1 MHHFAVVRFSGSPH
15 HDIAKGRL
23 QRQSPPALDWNEHA
37 SVHVDGALRPV
48 NSSHHSD
55 HAMQRV
61 LEPNRLP
68 NDGTL
73 TELLRDIVPD
83 RTEVLRRVERR
94 HEPSFPVLQAPQLAE
109 VVGCAERRF
118 WEFFTAHIRNPNTR
132 LAYLAA
138 VRRFAVWCER
148 WDLALDQVEPMVVA
162 AYIEQLSGALA
173 PASVKQHLAALRMLF
188 DWLVVGQ
195 VLPFNPASSVRG
207 PKHVVKTGKTPVLSA
222 KETRTLLD
230 GIDISTLVGLRDRAL
245 LGVLVYS
252 FARVSAAV
260 SLRVADYY
268 TQGPRSFFRLHEKGG
283 RYNVVPAHHTAQ
295 AYVDAYLE
303 AAGIGEDRRGPLF
316 RSCEPGRRDA
326 LQDGAMSRLS
336 ALKMIKRRARK
347 SGLPAEI
354 CAHSFRGTGIT
365 EYLRNGGD
373 LKVAARI
380 AGHESTRTTQ
390 LYNRLNE
397 EISLDEIERIHI

>member
-1 MHHFAVVRFSGSPH
+1 MFPDLVPVERPGLPA
-15 HDIAKGRL
+15 
-23 QRQSPPALDWNEHA
+23 PPARHATTPALFAPTEH
-37 SVHVDGALRPV
+37 
-48 NSSHHSD
+48 
-55 HAMQRV
+55 
-61 LEPNRLP
+61 
-68 NDGTL
+68 
-73 TELLRDIVPD
+73 
-83 RTEVLRRVERR
+83 
-94 HEPSFPVLQAPQLAE
+94 
-109 VVGCAERRF
+109 AERRF
-118 WEFFTAHIRNPNTR
+118 WEFFTAHIRNRNTR
-132 LAYLAA
+132 LAYLSA
-138 VRRFAVWCER
+138 VRRFAEWSER
-148 WDLALDQVEPMVVA
+148 RGLALGQVEPMVVA
-162 AYIEQLSGALA
+162 AYVEQLSGALS
-173 PASVKQHLAALRMLF
+173 PASVKQNLAALRMLF

-207 PKHVVKTGKTPVLSA
+207 PRHVVKAGKTPVLSA
-222 KETRTLLD
+222 KETRALLD
-230 GIDISTLVGLRDRAL
+230 DIDVSTLVGLRDRAV

-295 AYVDAYLE
+295 EYVDAYLE
-303 AAGIGEDRRGPLF
+303 AARIGEDRRGPLF
-316 RSCEPGRRDA
+316 RSCLPGRREA
-326 LQDGAMSRLS
+326 LQDRAMSRVN

-347 SGLPAEI
+347 AGLPAEI

-373 LKVAARI
+373 LEVAARI

-390 LYNRLNE
+390 LYNRLRE

>member
-1 MHHFAVVRFSGSPH
+1 MHVR
-15 HDIAKGRL
+15 
-23 QRQSPPALDWNEHA
+23 
-37 SVHVDGALRPV
+37 
-48 NSSHHSD
+48 
-55 HAMQRV
+55 
-61 LEPNRLP
+61 
-68 NDGTL
+68 
-73 TELLRDIVPD
+73 
-83 RTEVLRRVERR
+83 
-94 HEPSFPVLQAPQLAE
+94 
-109 VVGCAERRF
+109 
-118 WEFFTAHIRNPNTR
+118 
-132 LAYLAA
+132 
-138 VRRFAVWCER
+138 AVW
-148 WDLALDQVEPMVVA
+148 
-162 AYIEQLSGALA
+162 
-173 PASVKQHLAALRMLF
+173 
-188 DWLVVGQ
+188 
-195 VLPFNPASSVRG
+195 
-207 PKHVVKTGKTPVLSA
+207 A
-222 KETRTLLD
+222 KETRALLD
-230 GIDISTLVGLRDRAL
+230 GIDVSTVVGLRDRAL

-268 TQGPRSFFRLHEKGG
+268 TQSRRSFFRLHEKGG

-295 AYVDAYLE
+295 AYVHAYLT
-303 AAGIGEDRRGPLF
+303 AVGIGEDRRGPLF

-326 LQDGAMSRLS
+326 LQARAMSRLS

-347 SGLPAEI
+347 AGLPAEI

>member
-1 MHHFAVVRFSGSPH
+1 MELMFPDLVPADAAACP
-15 HDIAKGRL
+15 A
-23 QRQSPPALDWNEHA
+23 PPA
-37 SVHVDGALRPV
+37 
-48 NSSHHSD
+48 
-55 HAMQRV
+55 
-61 LEPNRLP
+61 
-68 NDGTL
+68 
-73 TELLRDIVPD
+73 
-83 RTEVLRRVERR
+83 RRVATPALFS
-94 HEPSFPVLQAPQLAE
+94 PSE
-109 VVGCAERRF
+109 HAERRF

-138 VRRFAVWCER
+138 VRRFATWCER
-148 WDLALDQVEPMVVA
+148 RGVALNHVEPMVVA

-222 KETRTLLD
+222 KETRALLD
-230 GIDISTLVGLRDRAL
+230 GIDISTLVGLRDRAF

-268 TQGPRSFFRLHEKGG
+268 TQGRRSFFRLHEKGG
-283 RYNVVPAHHTAQ
+283 RYNVVPAHHIAQ
-295 AYVDAYLE
+295 EYVDAYLE
-303 AAGIGEDRRGPLF
+303 AARIGEDRRGPLF

-347 SGLPAEI
+347 AGLPSRDLRPQLPRHRDYGVPAKRRRPRG
-354 CAHSFRGTGIT
+354 RGTDRRT
-365 EYLRNGGD
+365 RVDPHHPALQSPAQRD
-373 LKVAARI
+373 LNIQV
-380 AGHESTRTTQ
+380 RTF
-390 LYNRLNE
+390 
-397 EISLDEIERIHI
+397 